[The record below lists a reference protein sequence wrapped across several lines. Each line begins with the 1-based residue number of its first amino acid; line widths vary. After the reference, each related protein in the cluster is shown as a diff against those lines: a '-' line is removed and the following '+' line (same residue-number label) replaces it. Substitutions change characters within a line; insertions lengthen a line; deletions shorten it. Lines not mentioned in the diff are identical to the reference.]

1 MLRFPFKSRQIL
13 ATSVVSFMPYDIS
26 CRIES
31 SPIPAH
37 KPYYRL
43 LLQTYTSIHKLLL
56 LLLLLLLLSQFIF
69 SRRLY
74 YFDTECIRVYFTGH
88 NLKPSNLHIVVSYL
102 LSFRL

>member
-56 LLLLLLLLSQFIF
+56 LLLLLSQFIF